1 MTSPCRTSDDDDD
14 DNGMALAW
22 GNNQDEESQ
31 LTLDLE
37 RVSPLAS
44 TQTYSAM
51 MEPFWSSLRYLF
63 NCSIESDFVGMS
75 RLGLGG
81 GVVDTGSAAPRKS
94 SESLLLHTRSFPE
107 AAEDQYLPQNSI
119 CEAEDSWLLVGKR

>member
-1 MTSPCRTSDDDDD
+1 MMMTTDDR
-14 DNGMALAW
+14 GQSKAW
-22 GNNQDEESQ
+22 ELHEELR

-63 NCSIESDFVGMS
+63 NYS
-75 RLGLGG
+75 RSQNLLAQLVWVWARCGL
-81 GVVDTGSAAPRKS
+81 TLTLQRP
-94 SESLLLHTRSFPE
+94 ESLSNHLVDVH
-107 AAEDQYLPQNSI
+107 EDF
-119 CEAEDSWLLVGKR
+119 